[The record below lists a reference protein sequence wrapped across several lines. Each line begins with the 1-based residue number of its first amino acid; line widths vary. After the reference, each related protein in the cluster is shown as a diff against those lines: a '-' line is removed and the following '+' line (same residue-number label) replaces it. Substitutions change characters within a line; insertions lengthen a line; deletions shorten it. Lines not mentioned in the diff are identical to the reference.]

1 MPREQRAPHHYVNN
15 KEFTQAVIDWC
26 GEVNAARAKGEDGP
40 PLTNYISECIFKLA
54 DGLSHKAQFIGYP
67 FREDMVMDAV
77 ENMLRV
83 LDKATFSDKAQTRS
97 GTPNAFGYF
106 TQIAWYAFVRRI
118 MKEKKEYQ
126 TKLKFI
132 AEMNLEEFIADAD
145 EDPEVA
151 RVVQQFVDNLRSK
164 IDDMKDKKQK
174 EEEKKIVTK
183 KKVGNKRKSRDS
195 DLTEMYED

>member
-1 MPREQRAPHHYVNN
+1 MPREKRAPHHYVNN

-26 GEVNAARAKGEDGP
+26 LEVNEARAKGEEGP
-40 PLTNYISECIFKLA
+40 PLTNYISECIFRLA

-118 MKEKKEYQ
+118 VKEKKEYQ
-126 TKLKFI
+126 TKLKYI

-164 IDDMKDKKQK
+164 IDDMKDKDNKAV
-174 EEEKKIVTK
+174 EKTTK

-195 DLTEMYED
+195 DLMEHFEE

>member
-1 MPREQRAPHHYVNN
+1 MPREKRAKHHYVNN

-26 GEVNAARAKGEDGP
+26 KEVNAAREAGKDEP
-40 PLTNYISECIFKLA
+40 PLTNYISDCIYRLA

-83 LDKATFSDKAQTRS
+83 LDKATFSEKAETRS

-106 TQIAWYAFVRRI
+106 TQIAWMAFIRRI
-118 MKEKKEYQ
+118 TKEKKEYQ
-126 TKLKFI
+126 TKLKYI
-132 AEMNLEEFIADAD
+132 AEMNLDEFIADAD

-164 IDDMKDKKQK
+164 IDDIKEKDQKK
-174 EEEKKIVTK
+174 EEAKATK
-183 KKVGNKRKSRDS
+183 KKKVSNKRKSRDS

>member
-1 MPREQRAPHHYVNN
+1 MPREKRATHHYVNN

-26 GEVNAARAKGEDGP
+26 KEVNDARGKGDEGP
-40 PLTNYISECIFKLA
+40 PLTNYISTCIFKLA

-83 LDKATFSDKAQTRS
+83 LDKATFSEYAETRS

-106 TQIAWYAFVRRI
+106 TQSAWYAFIRRI
-118 MKEKKEYQ
+118 QKEKKEYH
-126 TKLKFI
+126 TKLKYI
-132 AEMNLEEFIADAD
+132 AEASLDDFMVDAD

-151 RVVQQFVDNLRSK
+151 RVVRSFLENLRGK
-164 IDDMKDKKQK
+164 IDDMKHK
-174 EEEKKIVTK
+174 EVKSEPKRETK
-183 KKVGNKRKSRDS
+183 KMSNRRKGHDS
-195 DLTEMYED
+195 DLTEMFK